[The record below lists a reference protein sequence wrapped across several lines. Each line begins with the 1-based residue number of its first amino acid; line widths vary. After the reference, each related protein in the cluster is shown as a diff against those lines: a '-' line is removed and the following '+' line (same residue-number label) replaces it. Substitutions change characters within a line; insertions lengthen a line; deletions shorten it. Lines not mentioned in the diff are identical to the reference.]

1 MTSAGKVAVLIPAYN
16 EAATIAAVVSG
27 FCKALPDATVYVF
40 DNNSNDATVAEAE
53 AAGACVRTV
62 AFQGK
67 GNVVR
72 RMFADVDADVY
83 VMADGDGTYEP
94 TQAPVMIAKLLA
106 EGLDMVVG
114 VREHQ
119 DSAAYRPG
127 HVLGNRLLTQAVTMI
142 FGRSIKDML
151 SGYRVFSR
159 RYAKTFPA
167 HSRGF
172 EIETELTVFALRMR
186 LPVVEMPT
194 RYHARPEGSESKLNT
209 WGDGMKISWK
219 ILSLFKSERPML
231 FFMLCAGLSAL
242 ASVALAAPLVHTY
255 VQTGLVP
262 RFPTAILCAALMILA
277 AIFMACGLILDSV
290 TKGRDE
296 AKRTT
301 YMAIAA
307 PGQNA

>member
-1 MTSAGKVAVLIPAYN
+1 MTSAGRVAVLIPAYN
-16 EAATIAAVVSG
+16 EAATIAAVIHG
-27 FCKALPDATVYVF
+27 FRTALPGATVYVF
-40 DNNSNDATVAEAE
+40 DNNSNDATIAEAE
-53 AAGACVRTV
+53 AAGAIVRSV

-94 TQAPVMIAKLLA
+94 TDAPAMVTMLLA
-106 EGLDMVVG
+106 RGVDMVVG
-114 VREHQ
+114 AREHQ
-119 DSAAYRPG
+119 DAAAYRPG

-142 FGRSIKDML
+142 FGQAITDML

-186 LPVVEMPT
+186 LPVLEVPT
-194 RYHARPEGSESKLNT
+194 RYHPRPEGSQSKLNT

-219 ILSLFKSERPML
+219 ILSLFKSERPLL

-242 ASVALAAPLVHTY
+242 TSFVLAAPLVQTY
-255 VQTGLVP
+255 MTTGLVP

-277 AIFMACGLILDSV
+277 SIFMACGLILDSV

-301 YMAIAA
+301 YIAFPA
-307 PGQNA
+307 PGQHA